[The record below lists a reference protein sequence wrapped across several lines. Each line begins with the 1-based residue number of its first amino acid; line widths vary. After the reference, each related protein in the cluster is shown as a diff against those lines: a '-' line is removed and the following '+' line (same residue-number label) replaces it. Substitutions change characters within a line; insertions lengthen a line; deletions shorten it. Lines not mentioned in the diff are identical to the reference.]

1 MLNNKQLQ
9 NKLETEKV
17 VDQSLEVLNDIRAT
31 VEKHA
36 ESKDWVLAY
45 NSLVNLLHG
54 AKLLHGA
61 LDTLSDCE
69 NLEKNVM
76 N

>member
-17 VDQSLEVLNDIRAT
+17 VDQSLEVLNDILAT

-45 NSLVNLLHG
+45 NSLVNLLR
-54 AKLLHGA
+54 
-61 LDTLSDCE
+61 LD
-69 NLEKNVM
+69 
-76 N
+76 